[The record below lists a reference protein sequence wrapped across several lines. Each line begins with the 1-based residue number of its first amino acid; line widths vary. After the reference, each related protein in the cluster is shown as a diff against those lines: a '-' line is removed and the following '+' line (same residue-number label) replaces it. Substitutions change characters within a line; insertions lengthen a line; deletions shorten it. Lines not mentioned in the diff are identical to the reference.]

1 MNFMEKNNKTA
12 LKYVKDDLKD
22 MELNIMFVDA
32 VLK

>member
-1 MNFMEKNNKTA
+1 MNFMEKNYKIA
-12 LKYVKDDLKD
+12 LKYVKDDLKE